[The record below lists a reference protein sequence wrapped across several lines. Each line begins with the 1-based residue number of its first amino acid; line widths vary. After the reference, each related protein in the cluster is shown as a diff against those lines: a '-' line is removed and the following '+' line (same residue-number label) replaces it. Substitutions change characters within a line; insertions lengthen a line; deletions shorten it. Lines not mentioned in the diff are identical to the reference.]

1 VTVKERA
8 DAARNRLAILAA
20 ASTLFDTADDPLT
33 VTTDDI
39 AAAAGVG
46 KGTLFRRFGDRTG
59 LLRAV
64 FDARIAGLMAAI
76 VNGPPPLGPATPPR
90 VRLLAL
96 LDAMVE
102 FKLDNRKITR
112 ALEQTSER
120 ASFLE
125 SPNYLLA
132 HALFT
137 DLLTGIATP
146 GRAAWTAHALLSYTR
161 IDLLDNLITTQ
172 AWTAARLRQEIQ
184 DVAGRILGDGGS
196 AGFRLTAHMRCSAV
210 CDP

>member
-1 VTVKERA
+1 MTVKERA
-8 DAARNRLAILAA
+8 DAARNRQAILAA
-20 ASTLFDTADDPLT
+20 AAALFETADDPLT
-33 VTTDDI
+33 VTMDNV

-64 FDARIAGLMAAI
+64 FDTRIADLMTAIAA
-76 VNGPPPLGPATPPR
+76 GPPPLGPGTPR
-90 VRLLAL
+90 RQRLLAL

-102 FKLDNRKITR
+102 FKLGNRKITL

-120 ASFLE
+120 ASFLD

-137 DLLTGIATP
+137 DLLTSITTED
-146 GRAAWTAHALLSYTR
+146 RAAWTAHALLSFTR
-161 IDLLDNLITTQ
+161 IDLLENLITVQ
-172 AWTAARLRQEIQ
+172 GWTTARLREEIQ
-184 DVAGRILGDGGS
+184 DMAAMILGP
-196 AGFRLTAHMRCSAV
+196 HQ
-210 CDP
+210 

>member
-1 VTVKERA
+1 MTVRERA
-8 DAARNRLAILAA
+8 DAARNRRAILAA

-33 VTTDDI
+33 VTMDDV
-39 AAAAGVG
+39 ATAAGVG

-64 FDARIAGLMAAI
+64 FDERIAGLMAAI
-76 VNGPPPLGPATPPR
+76 VDGPPPLGPATPAR
-90 VRLLAL
+90 ERLLAL

-120 ASFLE
+120 TSFLE
-125 SPNYLLA
+125 SPKYLLA

-137 DLLTGIATP
+137 DLLTGLVTP
-146 GRAAWTAHALLSYTR
+146 DRTAWTAHALLSYTR
-161 IDLLDNLITTQ
+161 IDLLENLITKQ
-172 AWTAARLRQEIQ
+172 RWTPTRLRQEIQ
-184 DVAGRILGDGGS
+184 ETAARILGP
-196 AGFRLTAHMRCSAV
+196 AN
-210 CDP
+210 

>member
-1 VTVKERA
+1 MTVKERA
-8 DAARNRLAILAA
+8 DAARNRRAILAA

-64 FDARIAGLMAAI
+64 FDTRIAGLMAAI
-76 VNGPPPLGPATPPR
+76 VTGPPPLGPATPPR
-90 VRLLAL
+90 ERLLAL

-120 ASFLE
+120 TSFLE
-125 SPNYLLA
+125 SPNYQLA

-137 DLLTGIATP
+137 DLLTGIVTP
-146 GRAAWTAHALLSYTR
+146 PDRAAWTAHALLSFTR
-161 IDLLDNLITTQ
+161 IDLLENLITTQ
-172 AWTAARLRQEIQ
+172 AWTAVRLRQEIQ
-184 DVAGRILGDGGS
+184 DVADRILG
-196 AGFRLTAHMRCSAV
+196 
-210 CDP
+210 PP

>member
-8 DAARNRLAILAA
+8 DAARNRQAILAA
-20 ASTLFDTADDPLT
+20 ASTLFDTAGDPLT
-33 VTTDDI
+33 VTMDDI

-64 FDARIAGLMAAI
+64 FDTRIAGLMAAI

-90 VRLLAL
+90 ERLLAL
-96 LDAMVE
+96 LDAMIE

-120 ASFLE
+120 TSFLE
-125 SPNYLLA
+125 SPNYQLA

-137 DLLTGIATP
+137 DLLTSVIAP
-146 GRAAWTAHALLSYTR
+146 DHAAWTAHALLSFTR
-161 IDLLDNLITTQ
+161 IDLLEKLITTQ

-184 DVAGRILGDGGS
+184 DVAGRILG
-196 AGFRLTAHMRCSAV
+196 
-210 CDP
+210 PP

>member
-1 VTVKERA
+1 MTVKERA
-8 DAARNRLAILAA
+8 DAARNRQAILAA

-33 VTTDDI
+33 VTMDDV

-64 FDARIAGLMAAI
+64 FDTRIAGLMDAI
-76 VNGPPPLGPATPPR
+76 VGGLPPLGPATPPR
-90 VRLLAL
+90 ERLLAL

-112 ALEQTSER
+112 ALEQTTER
-120 ASFLE
+120 TSFLE
-125 SPNYLLA
+125 SPAYQLA

-137 DLLTGIATP
+137 ELLTGIVTP
-146 GRAAWTAHALLSYTR
+146 DRTAWTAHALLSFTR
-161 IDLLDNLITTQ
+161 IDLLENLISTQ
-172 AWTAARLRQEIQ
+172 AWTTARLRREIR
-184 DVAGRILGDGGS
+184 DVADRILGP
-196 AGFRLTAHMRCSAV
+196 R
-210 CDP
+210 

>member
-1 VTVKERA
+1 VSVKERA
-8 DAARNRLAILAA
+8 DAARNRQAILAA
-20 ASTLFDTADDPLT
+20 ASTLFEAADDPLT
-33 VTTDDI
+33 VTTGDV

-64 FDARIAGLMAAI
+64 FDTRIAGLMAAI
-76 VNGPPPLGPATPPR
+76 LNGPPPLGPATPSR
-90 VRLLAL
+90 ERLLAL
-96 LDAMVE
+96 LDAMVQ

-120 ASFLE
+120 TSFLE
-125 SPNYLLA
+125 SPNYRLA

-137 DLLTGIATP
+137 DLLIGIVTP
-146 GRAAWTAHALLSYTR
+146 DRAAWTAHALLSFTR
-161 IDLLDNLITTQ
+161 IDLLENLITAQ

-184 DVAGRILGDGGS
+184 DVAGRILG
-196 AGFRLTAHMRCSAV
+196 
-210 CDP
+210 PP

>member
-1 VTVKERA
+1 VTVTERA
-8 DAARNRLAILAA
+8 DAARNRQAILAA
-20 ASTLFDTADDPLT
+20 ASALFDTADDPLT
-33 VTTDDI
+33 VTMDDV

-64 FDARIAGLMAAI
+64 FDARIADLMAAI
-76 VNGPPPLGPATPPR
+76 VSGPPPLGPATPR
-90 VRLLAL
+90 RERILAL

-120 ASFLE
+120 TSFLE

-137 DLLTGIATP
+137 DLLTGVVTP
-146 GRAAWTAHALLSYTR
+146 ARAAWTAHALLSFTR
-161 IDLLDNLITTQ
+161 IDLLENLITTQ
-172 AWTAARLRQEIQ
+172 PWTPARLRQEIQ
-184 DVAGRILGDGGS
+184 DVAARILGPRQD
-196 AGFRLTAHMRCSAV
+196 
-210 CDP
+210 

>member
-1 VTVKERA
+1 VTIKERA
-8 DAARNRLAILAA
+8 DAARNRQAILAA
-20 ASTLFDTADDPLT
+20 ASTLLDTADDPLS
-33 VTTDDI
+33 VTMDDV

-46 KGTLFRRFGDRTG
+46 KGTLFRRFGDRPG

-64 FDARIAGLMAAI
+64 FDTRIAGLMAAI

-90 VRLLAL
+90 ERLLAL

-120 ASFLE
+120 TSFLE

-137 DLLTGIATP
+137 DLLTRIVTAD
-146 GRAAWTAHALLSYTR
+146 RAAWTAHALLSYTR
-161 IDLLDNLITTQ
+161 VDLLEELITTQ
-172 AWTAARLRQEIQ
+172 PWTAARLRQEIQ
-184 DVAGRILGDGGS
+184 DMAERILGP
-196 AGFRLTAHMRCSAV
+196 R
-210 CDP
+210 

>member
-1 VTVKERA
+1 VTVRERA
-8 DAARNRLAILAA
+8 DAARNRQAILAA
-20 ASTLFDTADDPLT
+20 ASTLFEAADDPLT
-33 VTTDDI
+33 VTMDDI

-64 FDARIAGLMAAI
+64 FDTRIAGLMAAI

-90 VRLLAL
+90 ERLLAL
-96 LDAMVE
+96 LDAMTE

-120 ASFLE
+120 TSFLE
-125 SPNYLLA
+125 SPNYQLA

-137 DLLTGIATP
+137 DLLTGIVTP
-146 GRAAWTAHALLSYTR
+146 DRAAWTAHALLSFTR
-161 IDLLDNLITTQ
+161 IDLLENLITTQ
-172 AWTAARLRQEIQ
+172 AWTAARLRQEIH
-184 DVAGRILGDGGS
+184 DVADRILGP
-196 AGFRLTAHMRCSAV
+196 R
-210 CDP
+210 